1 MVITMTNSRQ
11 VSATSLQIPLAA
23 LADQCTMW
31 PETMRGFG
39 IGHEESFV
47 GAFVVDR
54 IGLIGFRGG
63 GWLCCIS
70 DIFWIG
76 LDLFLLEFV
85 LFTFIIIVGCG
96 IFDSSLLGR
105 YVFFVLLIFK
115 RSFRA
120 ARAARS

>member
-1 MVITMTNSRQ
+1 
-11 VSATSLQIPLAA
+11 
-23 LADQCTMW
+23 MW